1 MSCCLALARMV
12 ADARQPLVVVE
23 DDDNDVVLLE
33 RAFRK
38 SNLLNPLVFL
48 PDGEVAR
55 DYLAGRG
62 EYVDRAAHPLPVL
75 MLLDLKLPRMSGLE
89 LLAWMR
95 EQPTLRSLPVVVLTS
110 SRESRDLERAY
121 ALGANSYLVKPVAF
135 ETLLEL
141 VRAIGLYWLMLNES
155 PPAEMGES
163 E

>member
-1 MSCCLALARMV
+1 MV

-23 DDDNDVVLLE
+23 DDDNDVVLLQ

-48 PDGEVAR
+48 RDGEMAR

-62 EYVDRAAHPLPVL
+62 EYADRAAHPLPVL
-75 MLLDLKLPRMSGLE
+75 MLLDLKLPRLSGLE
-89 LLAWMR
+89 LLEWMR
-95 EQPTLRSLPVVVLTS
+95 EQPALRGLPVVILTS

-135 ETLLEL
+135 EALLEL
-141 VRAIGLYWLMLNES
+141 VRAIGLYWLMLNEA
-155 PPAEMGES
+155 PPAAVGEGD
-163 E
+163 

>member
-1 MSCCLALARMV
+1 MT
-12 ADARQPLVVVE
+12 ADVRQPLVVVE
-23 DDDNDVVLLE
+23 DDGNDGVLLR

-55 DYLAGRG
+55 DYLAGHG
-62 EYVDRAAHPLPVL
+62 DYADRAAHPLPVL

-89 LLAWMR
+89 LLEWMR
-95 EQPTLRSLPVVVLTS
+95 DRPSLRSLPVVILTS

-135 ETLLEL
+135 EALLEL
-141 VRAIGLYWLMLNES
+141 VRAIGLYWLMLNEA
-155 PPAEMGES
+155 PPAAEER

>member
-1 MSCCLALARMV
+1 MA

-23 DDDNDVVLLE
+23 DDDNDVVLLQ

-38 SNLLNPLVFL
+38 GNLLNPLVFL
-48 PDGEVAR
+48 RDGEVAR

-62 EYVDRAAHPLPVL
+62 EYADRAAHPLPVL

-89 LLAWMR
+89 LLEWMR
-95 EQPTLRSLPVVVLTS
+95 EQPLLRTLPVVILTS

-135 ETLLEL
+135 EALLEL
-141 VRAIGLYWLMLNES
+141 VRAIGLYWLMLNEAPS
-155 PPAEMGES
+155 VAVGES

>member
-1 MSCCLALARMV
+1 MV

-38 SNLLNPLVFL
+38 SKLLNPLVFL
-48 PDGEVAR
+48 RDGEMAR

-62 EYVDRAAHPLPVL
+62 EYADRAAHPLPVL
-75 MLLDLKLPRMSGLE
+75 MLLDLKLPRLSGLE
-89 LLAWMR
+89 LLEWMR
-95 EQPTLRSLPVVVLTS
+95 EQPALRGLPVVILTS

-135 ETLLEL
+135 EALLEL
-141 VRAIGLYWLMLNES
+141 VRAIGLHWLMLNEA
-155 PPAEMGES
+155 PPAAVGEGD
-163 E
+163 

>member
-1 MSCCLALARMV
+1 MA

-48 PDGEVAR
+48 ADGEVAR

-62 EYVDRAAHPLPVL
+62 EYADRTANPLPVL

-89 LLAWMR
+89 LLEWMR
-95 EQPTLRSLPVVVLTS
+95 EQPALRSLPVVVLTS

-135 ETLLEL
+135 EALLEL

-155 PPAEMGES
+155 PPAAVGDGE
-163 E
+163 

>member
-1 MSCCLALARMV
+1 MA

-48 PDGEVAR
+48 RDGEKAR

-62 EYVDRAAHPLPVL
+62 EYADRAAHPLPVL

-89 LLAWMR
+89 VLEWMR
-95 EQPTLRSLPVVVLTS
+95 EQPGLRGLPVVILTS

-135 ETLLEL
+135 EALLEL
-141 VRAIGLYWLMLNES
+141 VRAIGLYWLMLNEA
-155 PPAEMGES
+155 PPAAVGDS